1 MSYQVQ
7 AYNPPNISLAEV
19 RDFRS
24 FRDRVKSAFDIQN
37 NYNAQFFQ
45 NMIQAVNTNAQGNG
59 PNIPSAATIHPTNFM
74 HIVTGTATITT
85 IVPPAG
91 YNGLLALISLNGF
104 VLGTGGNISRAV
116 SPPVGALVLAVY
128 HPVTKVWYV

>member
-37 NYNAQFFQ
+37 NYNAQYFQ
-45 NMIQAVNTNAQGNG
+45 NLIQAVNTNAQSYG
-59 PNIPSAATIHPTNFM
+59 PRITSAATIHPTNFM
-74 HIVTGTATITT
+74 HIVAGTATITT

-91 YNGLLALISLNGF
+91 YNGLLALISQDGF
-104 VLGTGGNISRAV
+104 SLGTGGNISRAV
-116 SPPVGALVLAVY
+116 SPPIGSLVLTVY
-128 HPVTKVWYV
+128 HPVTKTWYV